1 MSNTKTAPPRSLTAR
16 WLLWMTA
23 VAVTAGV
30 VTVSKLSWPKLRSW
44 SRTREDAPSWPA
56 STRAQDTAGT
66 ATVPLYDGEAPAP
79 AATADDAGW
88 IALLE
93 SSQHDDEVPAHAA

>member
-1 MSNTKTAPPRSLTAR
+1 MSNTKTASPRSLTAR

-56 STRAQDTAGT
+56 STRAQDTADT

-79 AATADDAGW
+79 AAAADDAGW